1 MNSPLVSI
9 IVPCFNAARWLSTAL
24 DAILAQT
31 YRPIEII
38 AVDDGSTDS
47 TSSILVD
54 YQSRHPLIIHLLSQ
68 ANKGQ
73 SAAANRGLA
82 HAKGEFIKFFDA
94 DDWLA
99 PSAVTAQVTM
109 LISRPKHLAYGQW
122 GRFFTTPAEAQFIP
136 HPGWHDS
143 DAPIDWVCE
152 TWADAEPMYQ
162 CGLWLIPRPILEKS
176 GGWNERLSLINDFEF
191 FTRLVLASD
200 GIVHTPEARLYY
212 RSGIQ
217 GSLSARKSR
226 LAWESACLSTHLAC
240 EHLLSRDNSPR
251 TRRLAAD
258 ACQNLVLSIYPGHPD
273 LVADLLSEV
282 QRLGGSRRLPDGGR
296 IFRLL
301 ARTLGWRTALRL
313 RAILSRTRRKH
324 RL

>member
-31 YRPIEII
+31 YRRIEII

-47 TSSILVD
+47 TYSILAD
-54 YQSRHPLIIHLLSQ
+54 YQSRYPSIIHLLSQ

-99 PSAVTAQVTM
+99 PRAIAAQVTV
-109 LISRPKHLAYGQW
+109 LASRPMHLAYGQW
-122 GRFFTTPAEAQFIP
+122 GRFFTTPEEAQFIP

-143 DAPIDWVCE
+143 DAPIDWICE
-152 TWADAEPMYQ
+152 TWADTEPMYQ
-162 CGLWLIPRPILEKS
+162 CGLWLIPRVLLEKS
-176 GGWNERLSLINDFEF
+176 GGWTERLSLINDFEF

-217 GSLSARKSR
+217 GSLSAQKTRP
-226 LAWESACLSTHLAC
+226 AWESAHLSTWLAC
-240 EHLLSRDNSPR
+240 QHLLSRESSTR
-251 TRRLAAD
+251 TRAAAANICQSIVYSLYPWHKDLADDLLAKIEQLGG
-258 ACQNLVLSIYPGHPD
+258 ASHLPGGGRMFR
-273 LVADLLSEV
+273 LVAN
-282 QRLGGSRRLPDGGR
+282 RLG
-296 IFRLL
+296 
-301 ARTLGWRTALRL
+301 WKVALRL
-313 RAILSRTRRKH
+313 RAMRFRRTQR
-324 RL
+324 